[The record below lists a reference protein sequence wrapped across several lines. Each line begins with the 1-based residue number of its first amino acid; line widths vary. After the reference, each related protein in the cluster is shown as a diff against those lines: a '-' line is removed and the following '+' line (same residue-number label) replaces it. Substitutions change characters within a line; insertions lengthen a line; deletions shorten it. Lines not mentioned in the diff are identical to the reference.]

1 MTPPKK
7 FTSRQSSP
15 SVIERYNHLENQIVG
30 IVTSLEAF
38 VKESREDRAR
48 TEREQNSLWAAIR
61 EQGDNLR
68 NAIEKLT
75 ARGQISWGA
84 VVTTVG
90 LLLALI
96 IAAGQVSVMLME
108 GRIKQLEI
116 ADNYSRQIVEEKMRT
131 QEVHITWLKELGRE
145 NHAAILDLDKR
156 SR

>member
-1 MTPPKK
+1 MATPQK
-7 FTSRQSSP
+7 FTRQTSP

-30 IVTSLEAF
+30 IIATVDGF

-48 TEREQNSLWAAIR
+48 TEREQSSLWAAIR

-68 NAIEKLT
+68 NAIEKLST
-75 ARGQISWGA
+75 RGQISWGA

-116 ADNYSRQIVEEKMRT
+116 VDACNRQLMDARMQT
-131 QEVHITWLKELGRE
+131 QEVQNAWLHDLGKE
-145 NHAAILDLDKR
+145 NHAAIRALGHAPQ
-156 SR
+156 